1 MGFCLINHNKDDKKI
16 MRDSFTFLFVFD
28 KNFLQIGENFIEII
42 FEIDMCPL
50 KCEKNMFFFFF
61 KRRSTYMLF

>member
-28 KNFLQIGENFIEII
+28 KNFIEII
-42 FEIDMCPL
+42 FEIDMCLL